1 MDVVCG
7 GIFLMTNT
15 ADNDSLDAGAVRK
28 VLRLLDAL
36 RQSQA
41 GSVIYHQI
49 ERMLDELVS
58 SNHGIQR
65 AYAAIAATLLDAFA
79 GHLHVGSPLNIQVK
93 MLRTRLQPPLS
104 VSDLQALQQYV
115 DVYHDQIIHLQ
126 ELDQAVF
133 AQAFRPLLQAFGI
146 ETEAS
151 DTASDTVGMDA
162 AHTAHATAR
171 ISPLDASSLEL
182 AAVPPPVNRLV
193 PAEDLAPVIED
204 LPTYSPEESGEAR
217 AWVRPTIERHPLES
231 LGGQPTITRE
241 TERAAVADA
250 DIGDAEVHRV
260 TAYRSQLDARRR
272 DIQELQAG
280 LAQQVLDTIA
290 QNQEFGVLLEVVL
303 SELRQIGEVSDLEN
317 LRWTLISEIEKLM
330 SGHHELADKLD
341 STHHYLQVIESD
353 SRQLTD
359 ELTRVRLLSLTDE
372 LTGLPNRRAFL
383 RRLEDEVARVQR
395 YGFPLSLALID
406 LDKFKDVN
414 DKYGHAGGDEVL
426 RVYSKNILSTFR
438 HHDLVARYGGEEFAV
453 LLPNTEREGAL
464 RALNKVKQRC
474 AETRWQSDGSVVS
487 VPTFSAGLA
496 LYKPGETSTAFV
508 ERVDKALYRAKRL
521 GRNRVEIDMTYQT
534 DAETQ
539 PPAQKGAEPT

>member
-1 MDVVCG
+1 MAG
-7 GIFLMTNT
+7 A
-15 ADNDSLDAGAVRK
+15 ADSDSLDTGAVRK

-41 GSVIYHQI
+41 GGVIYRQV

-58 SNHGIQR
+58 SNQQIQQ
-65 AYAAIAATLLDAFA
+65 AYASLAGALLDTYAE
-79 GHLHVGSPLNIQVK
+79 HLHKGSPLQVQVK
-93 MLRTRLQPPLS
+93 LLRMRLQPPLS
-104 VSDLQALQQYV
+104 VDDLQALRHYI
-115 DVYHDQIIHLQ
+115 DVYNDQIAQLHDFNQ
-126 ELDQAVF
+126 EVF
-133 AQAFRPLLQAFGI
+133 AQAVRPLLQAFGI
-146 ETEAS
+146 DDLPPAKP
-151 DTASDTVGMDA
+151 A
-162 AHTAHATAR
+162 AQAATM
-171 ISPLDASSLEL
+171 
-182 AAVPPPVNRLV
+182 PPVAT
-193 PAEDLAPVIED
+193 PAMQPAPMVSAARAEMPAAPV
-204 LPTYSPEESGEAR
+204 PQSGTDTHETR
-217 AWVRPTIERHPLES
+217 EWVRPQTQRHPLEN
-231 LGGQPTITRE
+231 LGGQPTLKRE
-241 TERAAVADA
+241 STEEAFPDEELEDQDA
-250 DIGDAEVHRV
+250 
-260 TAYRSQLDARRR
+260 TAFRSQQLDARRR

-303 SELRQIGEVSDLEN
+303 SELRQVGDITELEN
-317 LRWTLISEIEKLM
+317 LRWALIREIEKLM

-395 YGFPLSLALID
+395 YGFPLSLALMD
-406 LDKFKDVN
+406 LDKFKEIN

-426 RVYSKNILSTFR
+426 RVYSKNILSIFR

-453 LLPNTEREGAL
+453 LLPNTESEGAL
-464 RALNKVKQRC
+464 RALNKVKNRC
-474 AETRWQSDGSVVS
+474 AETRWQANGSVVP

-521 GRNRVEIDMTYQT
+521 GRNRIEMDITYQT
-534 DAETQ
+534 EGESLAAAT
-539 PPAQKGAEPT
+539 QKGAEPT

>member
-1 MDVVCG
+1 MAG
-7 GIFLMTNT
+7 A
-15 ADNDSLDAGAVRK
+15 ADSDSLDTGAVRK

-41 GSVIYHQI
+41 GGVIYRQV

-58 SNHGIQR
+58 SNQQIQQ
-65 AYAAIAATLLDAFA
+65 AYASLAGALLDTYAE
-79 GHLHVGSPLNIQVK
+79 HLHKGSPLQVQVK
-93 MLRTRLQPPLS
+93 LLRMRLQPPLS
-104 VSDLQALQQYV
+104 VDDLQALRHYI
-115 DVYHDQIIHLQ
+115 DVYNDQIAQLHDFNQ
-126 ELDQAVF
+126 EVF
-133 AQAFRPLLQAFGI
+133 AQAVRPLLQAFGI
-146 ETEAS
+146 
-151 DTASDTVGMDA
+151 DDA
-162 AHTAHATAR
+162 PPAKPAVQAVAMP
-171 ISPLDASSLEL
+171 S
-182 AAVPPPVNRLV
+182 AVPP
-193 PAEDLAPVIED
+193 APR
-204 LPTYSPEESGEAR
+204 PETAHEQPQRTVADMHETR
-217 AWVRPTIERHPLES
+217 EWVRPQPQRHPLEN
-231 LGGQPTITRE
+231 LGGQPTLKRE
-241 TERAAVADA
+241 PAEEAFADE
-250 DIGDAEVHRV
+250 DLEDQDA
-260 TAYRSQLDARRR
+260 TAYRSQQLDARRR

-303 SELRQIGEVSDLEN
+303 SELRQVGDITELEN
-317 LRWTLISEIEKLM
+317 LRWTLIREIEKLM

-395 YGFPLSLALID
+395 YGFPLSLALMD
-406 LDKFKDVN
+406 LDKFKEIN

-426 RVYSKNILSTFR
+426 RVYSKNILSIFR

-453 LLPNTEREGAL
+453 LLPNTESEGAL
-464 RALNKVKQRC
+464 RALNKVKNRC
-474 AETRWQSDGSVVS
+474 AETRWQSNGSVVP

-521 GRNRVEIDMTYQT
+521 GRNRVEMDVTYQT
-534 DAETQ
+534 EGESRPA
-539 PPAQKGAEPT
+539 AQKGAEPT